1 MKVEKTRRKEINS
14 LILKFLINKN
24 NMLDKNSKIY
34 VAGHNGLV
42 GSAIWNNLKSRGYE
56 NLIGRSHKE
65 LDLTDQYAV
74 KKFFDEEQPDAVVL
88 AAAFVGGIMAN
99 MLYRA
104 DFIMMNMKIQ
114 CNVISEA
121 YAHGVKKLLFLGSTC
136 IYPKNAPQPM
146 KEDCLLTSPL
156 EYTNEEYAIAK
167 IAGLKMCE
175 SYNLQYGTNYIAVMP
190 TNLYGPND
198 NFHLENSHVMPAM
211 MRKVYLAKLIH
222 DGAWDKIAI
231 DLNKRPVEGV
241 TGEGLTN
248 TNLTNDT
255 NNEFSNSQILDS
267 KNDSLDSSDSCS
279 EKRKKVL
286 SVLSKYGIYDN
297 KVVLW
302 GTGKP
307 LREFLWSEDMAD
319 ASVHVLLNVNFS
331 DIIGIEK
338 YSSVHFG
345 ATTDGAVDRNHSTG
359 RGGYI
364 PSLGE
369 IRNCHINVGTGK
381 ELTIRELSELVVKA
395 VGFEGE
401 VEFDASKP
409 DGTMR
414 KLIDV
419 SKLHSLGWTHKVEIE
434 DGVAKLFEWYQA
446 SLN

>member
-1 MKVEKTRRKEINS
+1 
-14 LILKFLINKN
+14 
-24 NMLDKNSKIY
+24 MLDKNSKIY

-42 GSAIWNNLKSRGYE
+42 GSAIWNNLKSRGYN

-65 LDLTDQYAV
+65 LDLTDQNAV
-74 KKFFDEEQPDAVVL
+74 KAFFDEENPDAVVL

-222 DGAWDKIAI
+222 DGAWDKIRR
-231 DLNKRPVEGV
+231 DLTIRPVGANIKEQ
-241 TGEGLTN
+241 GEQVRYVIDG
-248 TNLTNDT
+248 
-255 NNEFSNSQILDS
+255 NSDEALIRKILAW
-267 KNDSLDSSDSCS
+267 
-279 EKRKKVL
+279 
-286 SVLSKYGIYDN
+286 YGIEDN
-297 KVVLW
+297 KVTLW

-319 ASVHVLLNVNFS
+319 ASVHVLLNVDFK

-338 YSSVHFG
+338 YSSVHYG
-345 ATTDGAVDRNHSTG
+345 VAADGVVDRNHSTG

-434 DGVAKLFEWYQA
+434 DGVAKLFEWYRQ
-446 SLN
+446 SLA

>member
-1 MKVEKTRRKEINS
+1 
-14 LILKFLINKN
+14 
-24 NMLDKNSKIY
+24 MLDKSCKIY
-34 VAGHNGLV
+34 VAGHRGLV
-42 GSAIWNNLKSRGYE
+42 GSAIWNNLLSRGYH
-56 NLIGRSHKE
+56 NLVGRTHRE
-65 LDLTDQYAV
+65 LDLTDQLAV
-74 KKFFDEEQPDAVVL
+74 RRFFDEERPDAVVL

-99 MLYRA
+99 SLYRA
-104 DFIMMNMKIQ
+104 DFMMMNMKIQ

-121 YAHGVKKLLFLGSTC
+121 YAHGVQKLLFLGSTC
-136 IYPKNAPQPM
+136 IYPKDAPQPM
-146 KEDCLLTSPL
+146 KEECLLTSPL

-211 MRKVYLAKLIH
+211 MRKIYLAKLIN
-222 DGAWDKIAI
+222 DNDWAAI
-231 DLNKRPVEGV
+231 RSDLRIRPVGANIKEN
-241 TGEGLTN
+241 GEVVRYVIDETS
-248 TNLTNDT
+248 D
-255 NNEFSNSQILDS
+255 E
-267 KNDSLDSSDSCS
+267 SLI
-279 EKRKKVL
+279 RKVL
-286 SVLSKYGIYDN
+286 AFYGIEDN
-297 KVVLW
+297 LVRLW

-319 ASVHVLLNVNFS
+319 ASVHVLLNVDFS

-345 ATTDGAVDRNHSTG
+345 VKADGVVDRNHSTG
-359 RGGYI
+359 RGGAI

-381 ELTIRELSELVVKA
+381 ELTIRELSELIVKA
-395 VGFEGE
+395 VGFEGT
-401 VEFDASKP
+401 VEFDSTKP

-419 SKLHSLGWTHKVEIE
+419 SKLHSLGWMHKVEIE
-434 DGVAKLFEWYQA
+434 EGVQKLFDWYKESIA
-446 SLN
+446 

>member
-1 MKVEKTRRKEINS
+1 M
-14 LILKFLINKN
+14 LNK
-24 NMLDKNSKIY
+24 DSKIY
-34 VAGHNGLV
+34 VAGHHGLV
-42 GSAIWNNLKSRGYE
+42 GSAIWNNLLQRGYT

-65 LDLTDQYAV
+65 LDLTDQVAV
-74 KKFFDEEQPDAVVL
+74 KRFFDEERPDAVVL

-99 MLYRA
+99 SLYRA

-211 MRKVYLAKLIH
+211 MRKIYLAKLIH
-222 DGAWDKIAI
+222 DGNWDAI
-231 DLNKRPVEGV
+231 RRDLDIRPVEGV
-241 TGEGLTN
+241 DGKADSDQVIT
-248 TNLTNDT
+248 
-255 NNEFSNSQILDS
+255 IL
-267 KNDSLDSSDSCS
+267 
-279 EKRKKVL
+279 R
-286 SVLSKYGIYDN
+286 KYGIENN
-297 KVVLW
+297 KVTLW
-302 GTGKP
+302 GTGTP

-319 ASVHVLLNVNFS
+319 ASVHVLLNVDFK
-331 DIIGIEK
+331 DVIGIEK
-338 YSSVHFG
+338 YSSVHYD
-345 ATTDGAVDRNHSTG
+345 ASTDGAVDRNHSAG
-359 RGGYI
+359 RGGAI

-381 ELTIRELSELVVKA
+381 ELTIRQLSELVVKA
-395 VGFEGE
+395 VGFEGT
-401 VEFDASKP
+401 VEFDATKP

-419 SKLHSLGWTHKVEIE
+419 TKLHSLGWTHKVEIE
-434 DGVAKLFEWYQA
+434 DGVKKLFEWYQD
-446 SLN
+446 SLK

>member
-1 MKVEKTRRKEINS
+1 
-14 LILKFLINKN
+14 
-24 NMLDKNSKIY
+24 MLDKNSKIY

-42 GSAIWNNLKSRGYE
+42 GSAIWKNLEQRGYH
-56 NLIGRSHKE
+56 NLVGRSHRE

-74 KKFFDEEQPDAVVL
+74 ERFFDEERPDAVVL

-99 MLYRA
+99 SLYRA
-104 DFIMMNMKIQ
+104 DFIMQNMKMQ
-114 CNVISEA
+114 CNVIGNA
-121 YAHGVKKLLFLGSTC
+121 YSHGVKKLLFLGSTC

-146 KEDCLLTSPL
+146 KEDALLTSPL

-222 DGAWDKIAI
+222 DNAWDAI
-231 DLNKRPVEGV
+231 RKDMDKRPVEGI
-241 TGEGLTN
+241 TGSGNQE
-248 TNLTNDT
+248 
-255 NNEFSNSQILDS
+255 EILQ
-267 KNDSLDSSDSCS
+267 
-279 EKRKKVL
+279 VL
-286 SVLSKYGIYDN
+286 AKYGISDN

-302 GTGKP
+302 GTGTP

-319 ASVHVLLNVNFS
+319 ASVHVLLNVDFK

-338 YSSVHFG
+338 YSSVFYG
-345 ATTDGAVDRNHSTG
+345 NSVTGAVDRNNSEG
-359 RGGYI
+359 RGGAI

-381 ELTIRELSELVVKA
+381 ELTIRQLSELVVEA
-395 VGFEGE
+395 VGFEGT
-401 VEFDASKP
+401 VEFDSTKP
-409 DGTMR
+409 DGTPR

-419 SKLHSLGWTHKVEIE
+419 EKLHSLGWTHKVEIDE
-434 DGVAKLFEWYQA
+434 GVKRLFEWYKDSIA
-446 SLN
+446 

>member
-1 MKVEKTRRKEINS
+1 MA
-14 LILKFLINKN
+14 
-24 NMLDKNSKIY
+24 LDKDSKIY
-34 VAGHNGLV
+34 VAGHHGLV
-42 GSAIWNNLKSRGYE
+42 GSAIWNNLKARGYN
-56 NLIGRSHKE
+56 NLVGRSHKE
-65 LDLTDQYAV
+65 LDLTDQLAV
-74 KKFFDEEQPDAVVL
+74 RRFFDEERPDAVVL

-99 MLYRA
+99 SLYRA

-121 YAHGVKKLLFLGSTC
+121 YAHGVQKLLFLGSTC
-136 IYPKNAPQPM
+136 IYPKKAQQPM
-146 KEDCLLTSPL
+146 KEDYLLTSPL

-211 MRKVYLAKLIH
+211 MRKVYLAKLIN
-222 DGAWDKIAI
+222 DEEWDKIAI
-231 DLNKRPVEGV
+231 DLDRRPVEGV
-241 TGEGLTN
+241 NGSASHEEILT
-248 TNLTNDT
+248 
-255 NNEFSNSQILDS
+255 
-267 KNDSLDSSDSCS
+267 
-279 EKRKKVL
+279 VL
-286 SVLSKYGIYDN
+286 AKYGIYNN

-319 ASVHVLLNVNFS
+319 ASVHVLLNVDFR

-338 YSSVHFG
+338 YSSVHYG
-345 ATTDGAVDRNHSTG
+345 VAADGVVDRNRSTG

-381 ELTIRELSELVVKA
+381 ELTIRELSQLVVKA
-395 VGFEGE
+395 VGFKGT

-434 DGVAKLFEWYQA
+434 DGVKKLFEWYRRA
-446 SLN
+446 L

>member
-1 MKVEKTRRKEINS
+1 
-14 LILKFLINKN
+14 
-24 NMLDKNSKIY
+24 MLENTSKIY
-34 VAGHNGLV
+34 VAGHHGLV
-42 GSAIWNNLKSRGYE
+42 GSAIWNNLLKRGYT
-56 NLIGRSHKE
+56 NLVGRSHQE
-65 LDLTDQYAV
+65 LDLTDQVAV
-74 KKFFDEEQPDAVVL
+74 KRFFDEERPDAVVL

-99 MLYRA
+99 SLYRA
-104 DFIMMNMKIQ
+104 DFIMQNMKMQ

-121 YAHGVKKLLFLGSTC
+121 YAQGVKKLLFLGSTC

-222 DGAWDKIAI
+222 DGEWDRIAV
-231 DLNKRPVEGV
+231 DLDKRPVEGV
-241 TGEGLTN
+241 MGSASRE
-248 TNLTNDT
+248 
-255 NNEFSNSQILDS
+255 EIL
-267 KNDSLDSSDSCS
+267 
-279 EKRKKVL
+279 KVL
-286 SVLSKYGIYDN
+286 AKYGIYDN

-302 GTGKP
+302 GTGTP

-319 ASVHVLLNVNFS
+319 ASVHVLLNVDFS

-338 YSSVHFG
+338 YSSVHYG
-345 ATTDGAVDRNHSTG
+345 VTTGGAVDRNHSAG
-359 RGGYI
+359 RGGAI

-381 ELTIRELSELVVKA
+381 ELTIRALSELVVKA
-395 VGFEGE
+395 VGFKGT

-419 SKLHSLGWTHKVEIE
+419 EKLHRLGWTHKVEIE
-434 DGVAKLFEWYQA
+434 DGVKLLFNWYKK
-446 SLN
+446 SLFN

>member
-1 MKVEKTRRKEINS
+1 MS
-14 LILKFLINKN
+14 
-24 NMLDKNSKIY
+24 LDKNSKIY
-34 VAGHNGLV
+34 VAGHHGLV
-42 GSAIWNNLKSRGYE
+42 GSAIWNNLLQRGYT
-56 NLIGRSHKE
+56 NLVGRSHKE
-65 LDLTDQYAV
+65 LDLTDQVAV
-74 KKFFDEEQPDAVVL
+74 RKFFDEERPEGVVL

-99 MLYRA
+99 SLYRA

-211 MRKVYLAKLIH
+211 MRKIYLAKLIH
-222 DGAWDKIAI
+222 DEEWDKIAI

-241 TGEGLTN
+241 TGEGLLSP
-248 TNLTNDT
+248 LT
-255 NNEFSNSQILDS
+255 SHLSPRQ
-267 KNDSLDSSDSCS
+267 
-279 EKRKKVL
+279 KVL
-286 SVLSKYGIYDN
+286 DILAKYGIYNN

-302 GTGKP
+302 GTGTP

-338 YSSVHFG
+338 YSSVHYG
-345 ATTDGAVDRNHSTG
+345 ASTDGAVDRNHSAG
-359 RGGYI
+359 RGGAI
-364 PSLGE
+364 PKLGE

-395 VGFEGE
+395 VGFEGT

-434 DGVAKLFEWYQA
+434 DGVQKLFEWYKN
-446 SLN
+446 SLQ